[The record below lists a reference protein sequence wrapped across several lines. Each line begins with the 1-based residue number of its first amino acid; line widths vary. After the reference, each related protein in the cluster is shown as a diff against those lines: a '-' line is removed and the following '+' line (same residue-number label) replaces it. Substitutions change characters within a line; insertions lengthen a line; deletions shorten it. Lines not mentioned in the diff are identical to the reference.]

1 MLQALARQAI
11 VPAMKPTCIP
21 PRTPLRSVARCVGV
35 FALTVASWAN
45 AQVATVRIDPSRAGP
60 AVNRQ
65 VLSGFNFGNWM
76 SVTEF
81 RDEMAKVPAAAL
93 RFPGGNIGDE
103 HDMDEPTLDA
113 FKSLL
118 SQIAGERELLVQTRV
133 FEGRPDRPAANTPQ
147 DAARAV
153 RMARARGLNVRIWEI
168 GNEPD
173 LFSTVRGDPRWTVQ
187 RYCEVFRAQA
197 AAIRRE
203 DPKALI
209 AGPAVSG
216 AQPGAPLFL
225 ERFVELCGDVV
236 DVLTWHIYPTE
247 GDGTEEAA
255 LATVVEVD
263 RSTARFSALWKDRSR
278 NPLGHKR
285 SIRFGVTEYGL
296 SWRTDRPR
304 FLSDQVGAMW
314 AAESALRM
322 AQQGVNLAHYFAY
335 MGTGFHGL
343 LDTGGVPRPTYYGFG
358 LLGEL
363 DGSFVEAASSDSMLW
378 AHATKKGSQLQL
390 VLFNTRTQPQPVR
403 IDGQA
408 ALTFKDAR
416 FFDAGIAEEEKPL
429 QPLAAQAGRTITLPA
444 RSMAIVRLELAP

>member
-1 MLQALARQAI
+1 
-11 VPAMKPTCIP
+11 MKPELPRMNATP
-21 PRTPLRSVARCVGV
+21 PRQTLMRPALRWAGV
-35 FALTVASWAN
+35 LALSMATWAH
-45 AQVATVRIDPSRAGP
+45 AQVATVRIDPSRAGL
-60 AVNRQ
+60 AVNQ
-65 VLSGFNFGNWM
+65 KVLSGFNFGNWM

-81 RDEMAKVPAAAL
+81 RDELAKVPAAAL
-93 RFPGGNIGDE
+93 RFPGGNIGDD
-103 HDMDEPTLDA
+103 HDMDEATLDA
-113 FKSLL
+113 FKPLL
-118 SQIAGERELLVQTRV
+118 SQVAGERELLLQTRV
-133 FEGRPDRPAANTPQ
+133 FQGRPDRPAANTPQ
-147 DAARAV
+147 DAANAV
-153 RMARARGLNVRIWEI
+153 RMARARGLDVTVWEI

-173 LFSTVRGDPRWTVQ
+173 LFSAVRGDASWTVQ
-187 RYCEVFRAQA
+187 RYCDVFRAQA
-197 AAIRRE
+197 AAVRRE

-255 LATVVEVD
+255 LATVADVD
-263 RSTARFSALWKDRSR
+263 RSITRFSALWKDRSR
-278 NPLGHKR
+278 NPLGHER

-322 AQQGVNLAHYFAY
+322 AQQGVSLAHYFAY

-358 LLGEL
+358 MLGEL
-363 DGSFVEAASSDSMLW
+363 GGSFVEATSSDPMLW
-378 AHATKKGSQLQL
+378 AHATKKGTQLQL
-390 VLFNTRTQPQPVR
+390 VLLNTRTRSQPVR

-408 ALTFKDAR
+408 GLRLKDAR
-416 FFDAGIAEEEKPL
+416 AFDAGIAEAEKPL
-429 QPLAAQAGRTITLPA
+429 QPLGVKARRTITLPA
-444 RSMAIVRLELAP
+444 RSMTIVRLELAP

>member
-1 MLQALARQAI
+1 MKPKALPFPPPFPRPPSLRAVVRCAGVLALAA
-11 VPAMKPTCIP
+11 AT
-21 PRTPLRSVARCVGV
+21 
-35 FALTVASWAN
+35 WAN
-45 AQVATVRIDPSRAGP
+45 AQVATVRIDPSHAGP
-60 AVNRQ
+60 AVNPK
-65 VLSGFNFGNWM
+65 VLAGFNFGNWM

-81 RDEMAKVPAAAL
+81 RDELAKVPAAAL

-118 SQIAGERELLVQTRV
+118 SQVAGERELLVQTRV
-133 FEGRPDRPAANTPQ
+133 FQGRPDRPAANTPQ

-153 RMARARGLNVRIWEI
+153 RLARARGLDVRIWEI

-173 LFSTVRGDPRWTVQ
+173 LFSTVRGDASWTVR
-187 RYCEVFRAQA
+187 RYCDVFRAQA

-216 AQPGAPLFL
+216 DQPGAPLFL
-225 ERFVELCGDVV
+225 ERFVELCGDAV

-247 GDGTEEAA
+247 GDGTDEAA
-255 LATVVEVD
+255 LATVAEVD
-263 RSTARFSALWKDRSR
+263 RSIARFSALWKDRSR
-278 NPLGHKR
+278 NPLGHDR

-314 AAESALRM
+314 AAEAALRM
-322 AQQGVNLAHYFAY
+322 AQQGVSLAHYFAY

-343 LDTGGVPRPTYYGFG
+343 LDTAGVPRPTYYGFG

-363 DGSFVEAASSDSMLW
+363 DGAFVEASSSDSTLW
-378 AHATKKGSQLQL
+378 AHATKKGAQLQL
-390 VLFNTRTQPQPVR
+390 VLFNTGTQARPVR
-403 IDGQA
+403 IDAEA
-408 ALTFKDAR
+408 ALAFKDAR
-416 FFDAGIAEEEKPL
+416 FFDAAIADEEKPL
-429 QPLAAQAGRTITLPA
+429 QPLAAEGDRTVTLPA

>member
-1 MLQALARQAI
+1 MNSTAPLPPILRSAVRCAGVLALAA
-11 VPAMKPTCIP
+11 AT
-21 PRTPLRSVARCVGV
+21 
-35 FALTVASWAN
+35 WAN

-60 AVNRQ
+60 AVNPK

-81 RDEMAKVPAAAL
+81 RDELAKVPAAAL

-118 SQIAGERELLVQTRV
+118 SQVAGERELMVQTRV
-133 FEGRPDRPAANTPQ
+133 FQGRPDRPAANTPQ

-153 RMARARGLNVRIWEI
+153 RLARARGLDVKIWEI

-173 LFSTVRGDPRWTVQ
+173 LFSTVRGDESWTAQ
-187 RYCEVFRAQA
+187 RYCDVFRAQA

-225 ERFVELCGDVV
+225 ERFVALCGDVV

-247 GDGTEEAA
+247 GDGTDEAA
-255 LATVVEVD
+255 LATVAEVD
-263 RSTARFSALWKDRSR
+263 RSIARFSALWKDRAR
-278 NPLGHKR
+278 NPLGHAKR
-285 SIRFGVTEYGL
+285 IRFGVTEFGL

-322 AQQGVNLAHYFAY
+322 AQQGVSVAHYFAY

-363 DGSFVEAASSDSMLW
+363 EGSFVGATSNDPLLW
-378 AHATKKGSQLQL
+378 AHATRKGKQLQL
-390 VLFNTRTQPQPVR
+390 VLFNTGTQPRPVR
-403 IDGQA
+403 IDGES
-408 ALTFKDAR
+408 ALAFKDAR
-416 FFDAGIAEEEKPL
+416 FFDAAVADEEKPL
-429 QPLAAQAGRTITLPA
+429 QTLPAHEERTLTLPA
-444 RSMAIVRLELAP
+444 RSMAIVRLELAS

>member
-1 MLQALARQAI
+1 
-11 VPAMKPTCIP
+11 MKPMNSTTPRP
-21 PRTPLRSVARCVGV
+21 PALRPVARCVGLL
-35 FALTVASWAN
+35 ALAVATWAN
-45 AQVATVRIDPSRAGP
+45 AQVTTVRIDPSRVGP
-60 AVNRQ
+60 AVNPQ

-81 RDEMAKVPAAAL
+81 RDELAKVPAGAL
-93 RFPGGNIGDE
+93 RFPGGNVGDD
-103 HDMDEPTLDA
+103 HDMDEATLDA
-113 FKSLL
+113 FKPLL
-118 SQIAGERELLVQTRV
+118 SQVKGKRELLVQTRV
-133 FEGRPDRPAANTPQ
+133 FQGRPDRPAANTPQ

-153 RMARARGLNVRIWEI
+153 RLARARGLNVKVWEI

-173 LFSTVRGDPRWTVQ
+173 LFSAVRGDASWTVE
-187 RYCEVFRAQA
+187 RYCDVFRAQA

-216 AQPGAPLFL
+216 AQPGAPIFL
-225 ERFVELCGDVV
+225 ERFVQLCGDAV

-255 LATVVEVD
+255 LATVAEVD
-263 RSTARFSALWKDRSR
+263 RSIARFSSLWKDRSR
-278 NPLGHKR
+278 NPLGYRK

-322 AQQGVNLAHYFAY
+322 ARQGVSLAHYFAY

-358 LLGEL
+358 MLGEL
-363 DGSFVEAASSDSMLW
+363 GGSFVEATSSDPMLW
-378 AHATKKGSQLQL
+378 AHATKKGARLQL
-390 VLFNTRTQPQPVR
+390 VLLNTRTQPQTVR

-408 ALTFKDAR
+408 ALAFNDAR
-416 FFDAGIAEEEKPL
+416 FFDAGVADEEKPL
-429 QPLAAQAGRTITLPA
+429 QPLGAQADRTITLPA

>member
-1 MLQALARQAI
+1 
-11 VPAMKPTCIP
+11 
-21 PRTPLRSVARCVGV
+21 
-35 FALTVASWAN
+35 
-45 AQVATVRIDPSRAGP
+45 
-60 AVNRQ
+60 
-65 VLSGFNFGNWM
+65 
-76 SVTEF
+76 
-81 RDEMAKVPAAAL
+81 
-93 RFPGGNIGDE
+93 
-103 HDMDEPTLDA
+103 
-113 FKSLL
+113 
-118 SQIAGERELLVQTRV
+118 
-133 FEGRPDRPAANTPQ
+133 
-147 DAARAV
+147 
-153 RMARARGLNVRIWEI
+153 MARARGLNVRIWEI